1 MKIDDLKKG
10 TRVKQS
16 NGWEATLLDSK
27 KGTIRNAEVY
37 GICTEAGSIYS
48 HNIVAYKGANG
59 DWHND
64 MEYSQSQQK
73 CKEMNAAL
81 FGD

>member
-10 TRVKQS
+10 TRVKQA
-16 NGWEATLLDSK
+16 NGWEAVLLDSK
-27 KGTIRNAEVY
+27 KGTTRLAEVY
-37 GICTEAGSIYS
+37 GDYTEAGSIFS
-48 HNIVAYKGANG
+48 HDIVAYQDANG

-64 MEYSQSQQK
+64 VEYSQSQQK
-73 CKEMNAAL
+73 CREMDAAL

>member
-16 NGWEATLLDSK
+16 NGWEALLLDNK
-27 KGTIRNAEVY
+27 KGTTRIAEVY
-37 GICTEAGSIYS
+37 GDYTEAGSIYS
-48 HNIVAYKGANG
+48 HDIVAYQDING
-59 DWHND
+59 NWHND
-64 MEYSQSQQK
+64 VEYSQSQQK
-73 CKEMNAAL
+73 CKKMNAAL